1 MRAVL
6 VSSKSI
12 WAQTARRFI
21 ANRAATTAVFF
32 LSVLIILCLLAPI
45 LTPYSYEQQNL
56 ELGASAPSWT
66 HLFGT
71 DANGRDLF
79 TRVLYGG
86 RVSLFVG
93 VCATVVSLLIGV
105 TYGAVS
111 GYAGGRA
118 DAIMMRVVD
127 TLYAQPFIVLV
138 IVLMVVFGR
147 NIYLMFAAIGAIEW
161 LTMARIVRGQVLS
174 LKDQPFVKA
183 ATVLGYSR
191 SRILFRHIVPNIM
204 GHVVVYATLTIPQVI
219 LLESFLS
226 FLGLGVQAPMSSW
239 GLLIGDGA
247 AAMETYPWL
256 IIAPG
261 LLLSGTLFA
270 LNFIGDGLRDALDPR
285 FMPGSG
291 GVLQ

>member
-1 MRAVL
+1 VTPAL
-6 VSSKSI
+6 ISSKSI
-12 WAQTARRFI
+12 WALTARRFM
-21 ANRAATTAVFF
+21 ANRVAAAGIIF
-32 LSVLIILCLLAPI
+32 LSVLIVLCLFAPV
-45 LTPYSYEQQNL
+45 LTPYTYEQQNL
-56 ELGASAPSWT
+56 ELGASAPSLA
-66 HLFGT
+66 HVFGT
-71 DANGRDLF
+71 DANGRDLL

-93 VCATVVSLLIGV
+93 VCATAVSLLIGV
-105 TYGAVS
+105 TFGAVS
-111 GYAGGRA
+111 GYAGGRT
-118 DAIMMRVVD
+118 DALMMRFVD
-127 TLYAQPFIVLV
+127 VLYAQPFIVLV

-174 LKDQPFVKA
+174 LKELPFVKA
-183 ATVLGYSR
+183 AKVLGFSR
-191 SRILFRHIVPNIM
+191 SRILFRHIIPNIM
-204 GHVVVYATLTIPQVI
+204 GHVIVYATLTIPQVI

-256 IIAPG
+256 LIAPG
-261 LLLSGTLFA
+261 VLLSGTLFS

-285 FMPGSG
+285 FTPGGG
-291 GVLQ
+291 GVTQ